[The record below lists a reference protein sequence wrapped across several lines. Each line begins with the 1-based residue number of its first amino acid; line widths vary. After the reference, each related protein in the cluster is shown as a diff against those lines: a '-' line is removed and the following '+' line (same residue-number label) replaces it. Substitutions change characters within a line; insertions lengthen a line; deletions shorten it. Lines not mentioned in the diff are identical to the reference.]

1 MKRTLQISALLLS
14 TLAAT
19 SYTFAS
25 SSSSSSSSSGIIR
38 FSGAIVEPVCDVT
51 TRSNNVSVSCERQGE
66 VQTLHVK
73 NSSQPTVLPQGIG
86 SVSSKTL
93 SSDAR
98 IVIVSYE

>member
-25 SSSSSSSSSGIIR
+25 SSSSSGIIH

-51 TRSNNVSVSCERQGE
+51 TRSNNVTVSCERQGE
-66 VQTLHVK
+66 IQRLHMK
-73 NSSQPTVLPQGIG
+73 NSAQHAVLPQGIG

-98 IVIVSYE
+98 VVIVSYE

>member
-25 SSSSSSSSSGIIR
+25 SSSGIIR
-38 FSGAIVEPVCDVT
+38 FSGAIVEPVCDVI

-66 VQTLHVK
+66 VQTLHVE
-73 NSSQPTVLPQGIG
+73 NSSQRTILPQGIG

>member
-19 SYTFAS
+19 SYTFAY
-25 SSSSSSSSSGIIR
+25 SSSSSGIIR

>member
-1 MKRTLQISALLLS
+1 MKKILQISAILLS
-14 TLAAT
+14 TMTAT

-25 SSSSSSSSSGIIR
+25 PSPSAGIIR

-51 TRSNNVSVSCERQGE
+51 THSNNVTVSCERQGE
-66 VQTLHVK
+66 VQTLQMK
-73 NSSQPTVLPQGIG
+73 NSSQHAALPQGIG

-93 SSDAR
+93 NSDAR

>member
-1 MKRTLQISALLLS
+1 MKKILQKSAILFCIMAV
-14 TLAAT
+14 TP
-19 SYTFAS
+19 YTFAS
-25 SSSSSSSSSGIIR
+25 SPSSTGVIR

-51 TRSNNVSVSCERQGE
+51 TQSSNVTVSCERQGK
-66 VQTLHVK
+66 VQAIQMK
-73 NSSQPTVLPQGIG
+73 NSSQYAALPQGIG

>member
-25 SSSSSSSSSGIIR
+25 PPSSTGIIR

-51 TRSNNVSVSCERQGE
+51 TQSNNVTVSCERQGE
-66 VQTLHVK
+66 IQTLHIK
-73 NSSQPTVLPQGIG
+73 NSSQHAVLPQGIG

-93 SSDAR
+93 SPDAR
-98 IVIVSYE
+98 VVIVSYE

>member
-19 SYTFAS
+19 SYTFA
-25 SSSSSSSSSGIIR
+25 SSSSSSSSGIIR

-73 NSSQPTVLPQGIG
+73 NSSQRTVLPQGIG

>member
-25 SSSSSSSSSGIIR
+25 SSSSSGIIR

-51 TRSNNVSVSCERQGE
+51 TRSNNVTVSCERQGE

-73 NSSQPTVLPQGIG
+73 NSPQRTVLPQGIG

>member
-25 SSSSSSSSSGIIR
+25 SPSSTGIIR

-51 TRSNNVSVSCERQGE
+51 TRSNNVTVSCERQGE
-66 VQTLHVK
+66 IQTLHIK
-73 NSSQPTVLPQGIG
+73 NSSQHAVLPQGIG

>member
-1 MKRTLQISALLLS
+1 MKRILQISAILLS
-14 TLAAT
+14 TLATT

-25 SSSSSSSSSGIIR
+25 PSPSAGIIR

-51 TRSNNVSVSCERQGE
+51 TQSSNVTVSCERQGK
-66 VQTLHVK
+66 VQTLQMK
-73 NSSQPTVLPQGIG
+73 NSSQYAALPQGIG

>member
-25 SSSSSSSSSGIIR
+25 SPSSTGIIR

-51 TRSNNVSVSCERQGE
+51 TRSNNVTVSCERQGE
-66 VQTLHVK
+66 IQTLHIK
-73 NSSQPTVLPQGIG
+73 NSSQHAVLPQGIG

-93 SSDAR
+93 SPDAR
-98 IVIVSYE
+98 VVIVSYE

>member
-14 TLAAT
+14 TLVAT

-25 SSSSSSSSSGIIR
+25 SSPSSGIIR

-51 TRSNNVSVSCERQGE
+51 TRSNNVTVSCERQGE
-66 VQTLHVK
+66 IQTLHVN
-73 NSSQPTVLPQGIG
+73 NSAQHAALPQGIG

-93 SSDAR
+93 SPDAR

>member
-19 SYTFAS
+19 SYTFA
-25 SSSSSSSSSGIIR
+25 SSSSSSSSGIIR

-73 NSSQPTVLPQGIG
+73 NNSQRTVLPQGIG